1 MSMTNDQLEAREQKY
16 LAMVGTKRGKMTIL
30 SYNPREN
37 IYGRIYRTFRCR
49 CDCGY
54 EGTYKAS
61 QVYAGKVTRCMECSQ
76 HVPSKT
82 ICFECAKSTDMNLC
96 SWAGLKPR
104 TDWKAELITMND
116 NGRPTQTWRVLEC
129 PDFEEGRRPLYD
141 IET

>member
-1 MSMTNDQLEAREQKY
+1 MAMTKAQTKAREELY
-16 LAMVGTKRGKMTIL
+16 RALVGTKVGKLTIL
-30 SYNPREN
+30 EYYRGYIGDHSYRL
-37 IYGRIYRTFRCR
+37 FRCR
-49 CDCGY
+49 CDCGH

-61 QVYAGKVTRCMECSQ
+61 QVYAWKVTRCMECAQ

-82 ICFECAKSTDMNLC
+82 ICFDCAKSTNKNLC

-116 NGRPTQTWRVLEC
+116 NGRPTETWRVLEC

>member
-1 MSMTNDQLEAREQKY
+1 MAMTNEQLEAREQKY
-16 LAMVGTKRGKMTIL
+16 LDMVGTKRGKMTIL

-49 CDCGY
+49 FD
-54 EGTYKAS
+54 
-61 QVYAGKVTRCMECSQ
+61 
-76 HVPSKT
+76 
-82 ICFECAKSTDMNLC
+82 CAKSTNMDLC

-141 IET
+141 LET